1 MPGDS
6 IGAPYDRLVDRWI
19 AHVDMDAF
27 FASVELLKRPELRG
41 KPFIV
46 SGSSPRS
53 VVTTAS
59 YEARKF
65 GIGSAMPSRRALAL
79 CSDLIVVPPDFD
91 SYQRASKGVMEI
103 LRRFSDTVEVAGLDE
118 AYMDLSESPA
128 PKTRARQVKQS
139 MRDELRL
146 TCSVG
151 LAPNKLLA
159 KIASD
164 LDKPDGLTLLT
175 PDDMHRRV
183 GDRSARLIP
192 GVGPRTAQRLERIG
206 VRTVRELAASDPA
219 RLQETLGTRTAAW
232 LFEAANGRDV
242 RGLETSRVRKSES
255 REVTFPEDVDD
266 EDSLRATVERLATDV
281 AGRARKDGFTFRTI
295 TLKIRLRPF
304 RTFTRSRSVK
314 EQTDD
319 PAVLRDTALALFDA
333 FERDAPVRLL
343 GVGVTAL
350 APAANERDE
359 GEGTAGQQAIT
370 L

>member
-1 MPGDS
+1 M
-6 IGAPYDRLVDRWI
+6 DRVI

-27 FASVELLKRPELRG
+27 FASVELLKRPELKG

-46 SGSSPRS
+46 SGSSPRA

-65 GIGSAMPSRRALAL
+65 GIGSAMPSRRALSL
-79 CSDLIVVPPDFD
+79 CRDLIVVPPDFA

-103 LRRFSDTVEVAGLDE
+103 LRGFSDTVEVAGLDE

-128 PKTRARQVKQS
+128 PKTRARQLKQS
-139 MRDELRL
+139 MRDTLGL

-164 LDKPDGLTLLT
+164 LEKPDGLTLLT
-175 PDDMHRRV
+175 TEDMHARV

-206 VRTVRELAASDPA
+206 VHTVLELATVDPA
-219 RLQETLGTRTAAW
+219 RLQEELGPRTAAW
-232 LFEAANGRDV
+232 LYEAANGRDIRSLV
-242 RGLETSRVRKSES
+242 TARVRKSES
-255 REVTFPEDVDD
+255 RETTFPEDVNDQD
-266 EDSLRATVERLATDV
+266 ELRAVVARLAAEV
-281 AGRARKDGFTFRTI
+281 VGRARKDGFTFRTI

-304 RTFTRSRSVK
+304 RTFTRSRSVA

-319 PAVLRDTALALFDA
+319 PAVLRNTALELFDA

-343 GVGVTAL
+343 GVGVTTL
-350 APAANERDE
+350 APAASERDE
-359 GEGTAGQQAIT
+359 GAGSSDQQAIT